1 MNKTVEMKRQL
12 SSHQGFTLVELMIA
26 LIIISILMAMAI
38 PVYQEYTRRSD
49 VAKTQQEMLKIAE
62 QLERHKARN
71 FSYRGF
77 NANYLYTNS
86 AGTLSTEF
94 DTANQ
99 KLNFPL
105 SQTKKF
111 EINIVD
117 SMAGNPV
124 LTDNT
129 ALGQN
134 WVIQATSM
142 DARNFNLLL
151 TSTGIRC
158 KNKNTITYTD
168 CSTDGEN
175 W

>member
-12 SSHQGFTLVELMIA
+12 SSHQGFTLVELMA
-26 LIIISILMAMAI
+26 TLIIISILMAMAI

-77 NANYLYTNS
+77 NANYVYRN
-86 AGTLSTEF
+86 AGGAISPEF
-94 DTANQ
+94 NVSEQ
-99 KLNFPL
+99 KISFPL
-105 SQTKKF
+105 AKTKKF

-117 SMAGNPV
+117 GMVGNPV
-124 LTDNT
+124 LIDN
-129 ALGQN
+129 ASLGQN
-134 WVIQATSM
+134 WAIKATSM

-168 CSTDGEN
+168 CSSDGES